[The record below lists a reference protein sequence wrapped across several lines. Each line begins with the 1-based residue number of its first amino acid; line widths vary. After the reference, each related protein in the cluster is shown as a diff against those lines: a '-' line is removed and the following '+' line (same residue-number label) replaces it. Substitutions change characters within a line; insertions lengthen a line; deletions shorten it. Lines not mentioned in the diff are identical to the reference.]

1 MKFVFK
7 FAVLCVIVILLFA
20 LGKLIYF
27 KLTYIDE
34 KIIIGDGFGFKI
46 GDTKEDTFQN
56 IIKNYQNQNIFILY
70 PLDDKGYGPHRKL
83 KFEHN
88 DYKLIQDR
96 AKWVFY
102 FTEGFFDSLDL
113 TFEDNNLIEIYRHRK
128 KFELP

>member
-7 FAVLCVIVILLFA
+7 FAALCVIVILLFI

-34 KIIIGDGFGFKI
+34 KIIIGQGFGFKI

-56 IIKNYQNQNIFILY
+56 IIKNYQDQNVFILY
-70 PLDDKGYGPHRKL
+70 PLDGKGYGPHRKL
-83 KFEHN
+83 KFKQD

-102 FTEGFFDSLDL
+102 FTEDFFDSLDL
-113 TFEDNNLIEIYRHRK
+113 TFKDNNLIEIYRHRK